1 MKTYPPIYFIRHGE
15 TAWNAEGRLQGQQ
28 DIALNT
34 TGHNQAAYV
43 GTLLKNLTNLPQNID
58 FISSPMLRTQDTMQR
73 LRLSAGLDPA
83 SYKTDERLKEISFG
97 RWEGLTWPEVRKAD
111 PKGASGR
118 EADKW
123 NYVPPNGESYEML
136 MERIVPWLESIIDPS
151 LVVAHG
157 GVARVLLVLAAGQDK
172 LIAPQIDIRQGK
184 ILLFEQGKF
193 SWVG

>member
-43 GTLLKNLTNLPQNID
+43 GTLLKNLTNLPPNID

-136 MERIVPWLESIIDPS
+136 MERIVPWLESIVDPS

-172 LIAPQIDIRQGK
+172 LVAPQLDIRQGK